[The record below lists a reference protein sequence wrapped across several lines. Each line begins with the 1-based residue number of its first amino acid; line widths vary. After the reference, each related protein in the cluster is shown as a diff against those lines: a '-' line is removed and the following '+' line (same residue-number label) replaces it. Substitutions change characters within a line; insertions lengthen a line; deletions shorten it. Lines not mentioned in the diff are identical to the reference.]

1 MADAPRASIR
11 LATEEDTPGIVRVY
25 IRAYAQPPW
34 LEQNDPIASEG
45 YLRWVMGQPQTSC
58 FITLGRAGE
67 VLGFVLA
74 SPRDLQDFIQDWER
88 MADRP
93 AEGWP
98 AISGRLGYV
107 WELAVDPAALRRGI
121 GSALLQAAIDR
132 LREQQVEKVVLRS
145 SERADAAVGLYQ
157 KFGFERWPV
166 RERRDP
172 LAGPWVLT
180 LPPK

>member
-1 MADAPRASIR
+1 M
-11 LATEEDTPGIVRVY
+11 
-25 IRAYAQPPW
+25 RAYAQPPW
-34 LEQNDPIASEG
+34 FEQNEPIPSEG
-45 YLRWVMGQPQTSC
+45 YLRWVMGQPATNCFLATAQATGQTGQ
-58 FITLGRAGE
+58 TGQAGE

-93 AEGWP
+93 PEGWLL
-98 AISGRLGYV
+98 ISGRLGYI
-107 WELAVDPAALRRGI
+107 WELAVEPTALRRGI

-132 LREQQVEKVVLRS
+132 LAEQGVEKVVLRS
-145 SERADAAVGLYQ
+145 SERAMAAVGLYR

-172 LAGPWVLT
+172 LAGPWVLS
-180 LPPK
+180 LPPKEHERKSPSPLPEG